1 MRGFLT
7 SDEDNVSRIALVR
20 RVLMSNPGLYLT
32 SDGLA
37 AVTGLTRIEVQT
49 ALTGLNRQGFIRRR
63 VANTKAGRNSGQ
75 AYSWRDRGTCPNCG
89 RDADD
94 RHHPDQ

>member
-7 SDEDNVSRIALVR
+7 PADDQLSRVALVR
-20 RVLMSNPGLYLT
+20 RVLMANPGLYLT

-75 AYSWRDRGTCPNCG
+75 ARSGNLSQLRKGCG
-89 RDADD
+89 
-94 RHHPDQ
+94 